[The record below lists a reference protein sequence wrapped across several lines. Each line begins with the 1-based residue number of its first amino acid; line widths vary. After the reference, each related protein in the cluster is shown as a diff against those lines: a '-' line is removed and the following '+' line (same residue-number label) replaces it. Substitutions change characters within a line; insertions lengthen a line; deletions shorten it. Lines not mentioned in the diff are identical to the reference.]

1 MSRTKNT
8 TSYFTKPIK
17 GSSQL
22 SADAHRVLLA
32 EGLIA
37 TGGGEGDAHELC
49 LEIFSKNLEKP
60 KRRKDSSL
68 SASIE
73 SLELDADD
81 HIDNVDNAVDSDNN
95 NVVGSNNNM

>member
-1 MSRTKNT
+1 M
-8 TSYFTKPIK
+8 
-17 GSSQL
+17 
-22 SADAHRVLLA
+22 
-32 EGLIA
+32 
-37 TGGGEGDAHELC
+37 
-49 LEIFSKNLEKP
+49 
-60 KRRKDSSL
+60 